1 LRRRG
6 ALNTVRGMGNPNVAV
21 ILAGAVA
28 KGAFEAGA
36 LDVLGGRNVNI
47 VRIVGASSG
56 ALNATVLASGVHA
69 GDVPAATSKLAR
81 LWQDEAS
88 LTHVFHF
95 NPRDVLSLRGLSDQ
109 TKLLQLL
116 ERNVEPR
123 PAGNPIEL
131 RIVASPLGGTPSA
144 IGGDSATTYERVF
157 SFDDRDFQSAAALQ
171 RVFLAATASASFPG
185 AFAPFDPGG
194 GGVGPCVDGGL
205 VNNTPIKYAVEGSG
219 IETVVVIA
227 PTVQVV
233 PPGTM
238 VNLTGTNLVGHIA
251 DMLINERLYRDMRE
265 AEAVTDGLK
274 KLAQLGLPAGAV
286 ESVKAA
292 IGWTGRRALE
302 IVTIRPLDPLPGN
315 AFSGFVSSDVR
326 KQTIALGRERALA
339 ALGGRWR

>member
-1 LRRRG
+1 LRRPG
-6 ALNTVRGMGNPNVAV
+6 VMNTVRGMGNPNIAV

-36 LDVLGGRNVNI
+36 LDVLAGRNVNI

-69 GDVPAATSKLAR
+69 GDVPAATSKLAK

-116 ERNVEPR
+116 EKNVEPR
-123 PAGNPIEL
+123 PEGNPIEL
-131 RIVASPLGGTPSA
+131 RIVASPLGGTASA

-157 SFDDRDFQSAAALQ
+157 NFDDRDFQSAAALQ

-185 AFAPFDPGG
+185 AFAPFDPG

-274 KLAQLGLPAGAV
+274 KLEQLRLPADALDR
-286 ESVKAA
+286 VKAA

-315 AFSGFVSSDVR
+315 AFSGFVSGDVR

-339 ALGGRWR
+339 ALDGRWR